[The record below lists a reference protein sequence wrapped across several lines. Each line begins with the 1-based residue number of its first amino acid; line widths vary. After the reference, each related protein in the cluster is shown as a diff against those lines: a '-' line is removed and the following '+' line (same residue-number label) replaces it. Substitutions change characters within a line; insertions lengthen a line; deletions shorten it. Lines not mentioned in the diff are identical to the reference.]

1 MLTHLAG
8 ALLLF
13 STAAWSASGLTY
25 STYLRA
31 GLTPAAIATDT
42 SGNVYLAGSTLANPN
57 YPATWPSA
65 AIVVKLDPAGA
76 SYRYTRT
83 IGGSA
88 HDTAAG
94 IAVDAAGN
102 AYVIGT
108 TSSPDFPV
116 TPGQQTGT
124 LPATSAETRA
134 FLVKLDPQGEVVF
147 SEVLGS
153 VDTTGLAVAVTAQGA
168 ILVSG
173 SSTPELTATPGA
185 YSAPNVA
192 TVPPNTYWL
201 FLTELDATGS
211 KIVFTATGIGG
222 SALALDSAGN
232 IYMAGSTFYT
242 GYPTTPGA
250 YQTVLYGHYCA
261 GAGVPFCNPG
271 PPTNQYLTKVD
282 PAATKLIYSTGVGSQ
297 FPSANNGLAVD
308 SAGNAYVTGWAYGD
322 YNWTVT
328 PANYVDQAI
337 PFLTK
342 LDPAGA
348 NALYS
353 IPIGGGGVALGSQN
367 DVYVGGSYN
376 DFSLVAIQS
385 TIPAPPPLPLGV
397 TGLPAECGTNSITTF
412 SEGTVSHVDATS
424 GNVLSTVLVDGS
436 NVSVA
441 GVAFAGASGVWLAGA
456 TSIADTPITPG
467 ALTPFSLGPGPS
479 AGAYLGEASFGLSD
493 TPAPQIA
500 CIVDS
505 ANMARVSVA
514 APSQLI
520 TLLGTGLGPATGV
533 AAPDYA
539 TTSLA
544 GVTVSFANVAA
555 PLLYV
560 SSSQINVA
568 VPSGVLEQPGVGLSY
583 FTTMQVSVNGVP
595 APPRELPLAPSNP
608 SLFGDLSGTVS
619 SCTVGNITYYGGF
632 MDLAMNADGTVNSC
646 SNPAKPGESISLFV
660 NGLGVDFFDNE
671 GSPWQA
677 SQIPVAVTLGGW
689 SAEVTG
695 VSALNPFVWQV
706 DVAVPA
712 AIAQSSQRVF
722 SVTMD
727 FNLANGVVAAGPL
740 TVQPVSPAYI
750 VAGSPIALSVWVN
763 P

>member
-1 MLTHLAG
+1 MLTHLVG

-25 STYLRA
+25 STYLRS
-31 GLTPAAIATDT
+31 GFTPSAIATDT
-42 SGNVYLAGSTLANPN
+42 AGNVYLAGSTPADPN
-57 YPATWPSA
+57 YPATSPSA
-65 AIVVKLDPAGA
+65 AMVAKLDPAGA
-76 SYRYTRT
+76 SYLYFRT

-94 IAVDAAGN
+94 IAVDTAGN

-124 LPATSAETRA
+124 LPATASATRA

-153 VDTTGLAVAVTAQGA
+153 VDTTGMAVAVTAQGA
-168 ILVSG
+168 IIVSG
-173 SSTPELTATPGA
+173 SSTPELTASPGA
-185 YSAPNVA
+185 YSAPNI
-192 TVPPNTYWL
+192 TTIPPITSWP
-201 FLTELDATGS
+201 FLMELDATGS
-211 KIVFTATGIGG
+211 NVVFTATGIGG
-222 SALALDSAGN
+222 SALALDAAGN
-232 IYMAGSTFYT
+232 IYMAGSTSNT

-250 YQTVLYGHYCA
+250 YQTVLYGHYPCLMSM
-261 GAGVPFCNPG
+261 FCNVG
-271 PPTNQYLTKVD
+271 PITNQYVTKVD
-282 PAATKLIYSTGVGSQ
+282 PAATKLIYSTGASSQ
-297 FPSANNGLAVD
+297 FPSANSGLAVD
-308 SAGNAYVTGWAYGD
+308 SAGNVYVTGWAYGG

-328 PANYVDQAI
+328 PTHYASQVT

-342 LDPAGA
+342 LDAAGA

-353 IPIGGGGVALGSQN
+353 IPIGGAGVALGSQS

-376 DFSLVAIQS
+376 DISLAAS
-385 TIPAPPPLPLGV
+385 PSGIPAPPPLPLGV
-397 TGLPAECGTNSITTF
+397 TSLPAECATNSIVTF
-412 SEGTVSHVDATS
+412 SEGTVSRVDVAS
-424 GNVLSTVLVDGS
+424 GSVLSTVLVDGS

-441 GVAFAGASGVWLAGA
+441 GVAFAGGLGVWLAGA

-467 ALTPFSLGPGPS
+467 ALTPISLGPGPN
-479 AGAYLGEASFGLSD
+479 AGAYLGEANFDLSD
-493 TPAPQIA
+493 TPAPQLA

-505 ANMARVSVA
+505 ANMARVAAA

-520 TLLGTGLGPATGV
+520 TLLGTGLGPATGIS
-533 AAPDYA
+533 APDYA

-544 GVTVSFANVAA
+544 GVTVSFDGVAA

-568 VPSGVLEQPGVGLSY
+568 VPSGVLEQPGVGLTN
-583 FTTMQVSVNGVP
+583 FTTMQLSLNGTP
-595 APPRELPLAPSNP
+595 ALSRELALTPSNP

-619 SCTVGNITYYGGF
+619 SCTVGSVTYYGSF
-632 MDLAMNADGTVNSC
+632 LDLAVNADGTVNSC
-646 SNPAKPGESISLFV
+646 SNPAKPGEAISLFV
-660 NGLGVDFFDNE
+660 NGLGVDFFNNTP
-671 GSPWQA
+671 SPWQA
-677 SQIPVAVTLGGW
+677 SQIPVAVTMGDW
-689 SAEVTG
+689 SAEVTN

-706 DVAVPA
+706 DVLVPA
-712 AIAQSSQRVF
+712 AIAQSSQHVF
-722 SVTMD
+722 GVTMD
-727 FNLANGVVAAGPL
+727 LNLATGVVAAGPL
-740 TVQPVSPAYI
+740 AVQSVSPSYI
-750 VAGSPIALSVWVN
+750 APGSPIPMSVWVN